1 MNVVSAPAVSVGG
14 EWKRAV
20 LKVAAVMSEK
30 AIRVTLIKS
39 AAGRLKKH
47 KACVAGLGL
56 RRIGHTVE
64 VEDTPAVRGMIN
76 RVSYLLRVEGE

>member
-1 MNVVSAPAVSVGG
+1 
-14 EWKRAV
+14 
-20 LKVAAVMSEK
+20 MSEK
-30 AIRVTLIKS
+30 SLRVTLIKS
-39 AAGRLKKH
+39 PAGRLKKH

-76 RVSYLLRVEGE
+76 RVNYLLQVEGE